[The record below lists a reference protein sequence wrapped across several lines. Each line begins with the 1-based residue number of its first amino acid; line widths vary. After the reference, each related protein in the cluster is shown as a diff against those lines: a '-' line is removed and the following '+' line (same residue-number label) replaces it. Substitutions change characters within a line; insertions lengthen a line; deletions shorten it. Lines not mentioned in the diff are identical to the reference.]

1 MPILE
6 LRRNHYFSAF
16 VFVLFT
22 KFIFH
27 FYFIERR
34 RIALEILEENNGIRL
49 TGLPH
54 LNPAH
59 TFLCGQAFRW
69 NETESG
75 IWTAVVQNTC
85 ARLQQL
91 GPEEFFFFD
100 TDRRRF
106 AGFWVPYLDLTADY
120 TAILSR
126 LSEDPTLRQ
135 AIAARPGIRILRQDP
150 WETLLSFILSANNN
164 IPRIRGIVDRLCRL
178 LGTELA
184 PGCYT
189 IPAPETLAR
198 CSVEDLSP
206 IRSGYRAK
214 YLIDAAQ
221 KVSSGEVRLSSCYT
235 LPLPDAETELRKVS
249 GVGKKVA
256 QCVLL
261 YGFGRMDAFPVDT
274 WVRRVMAEL
283 YPNGLPPCTRGIE
296 GIAQQY
302 LFDWVRRKG
311 NAQR

>member
-1 MPILE
+1 ME
-6 LRRNHYFSAF
+6 
-16 VFVLFT
+16 
-22 KFIFH
+22 
-27 FYFIERR
+27 
-34 RIALEILEENNGIRL
+34 G
-49 TGLPH
+49 
-54 LNPAH
+54 
-59 TFLCGQAFRW
+59 
-69 NETESG
+69 
-75 IWTAVVQNTC
+75 
-85 ARLQQL
+85 
-91 GPEEFFFFD
+91 
-100 TDRRRF
+100 
-106 AGFWVPYLDLTADY
+106 
-120 TAILSR
+120 
-126 LSEDPTLRQ
+126 
-135 AIAARPGIRILRQDP
+135 
-150 WETLLSFILSANNN
+150 
-164 IPRIRGIVDRLCRL
+164 
-178 LGTELA
+178 
-184 PGCYT
+184 
-189 IPAPETLAR
+189 
-198 CSVEDLSP
+198 LSP

-283 YPNGLPPCTRGIE
+283 YPDGLPPCTRGIE